1 MKYILYAR
9 KSTED
14 EDHQILSIEAQ
25 LFELRQF
32 AAKEKLEIVASF
44 EEAKTAKEPGR
55 IKFAE
60 MLSLIERGKADGI
73 LSWNPDRLARN
84 SVDGGRIIHMIDC
97 GLIKSLKFPTFWFE
111 PTPQGLFML
120 QIAFGQSKYYV
131 DSLRENV
138 TRGMRQKVRN
148 GVWPSKA
155 PLGYLNN
162 PKTRGID
169 VDTERAPKVKKIFE
183 LYATGNYNLRELA
196 EWCKRVNLKSNLG
209 RGIAISQIHKIL
221 QNVFYIGLMKYKGET
236 HEATHEP
243 LISKKL
249 FDKVREI
256 MREKGKPQ
264 KVKTHNFA
272 FLGLMKCS
280 CSAAITAEKKIKP
293 SGREYIYYRC
303 TKKKGP
309 CQEKH
314 FLRQEALYQ
323 QIKSFLQKVSL
334 SSHDTK
340 KVLAELN
347 KEEAQAKEQAKTTVQ
362 NLKAEFSEIERKL
375 EKLLDVYLAETITA
389 EEYASRKEK
398 LVKQKVG
405 LQEEI
410 RDFEQRG
417 LSWLEPAREFALSLN
432 QAAKLL
438 ETENKTEMTTFL
450 KNIGLN
456 CILQNRQLIFSPKIQ
471 YKLAAERSEAAS
483 NSLRFSKMWTMG
495 ESNSRIPD
503 ANRAHCHCA
512 NGPWTESYSRA
523 PHAVR
528 WKTCALYIEWQLP
541 ASDGDTCCHLLP
553 TPILLHCPKMRSL
566 KKALCRGGVL

>member
-14 EDHQILSIEAQ
+14 DDRQILSIEAQ
-25 LFELRQF
+25 IFELKEF
-32 AAKEKLEIVASF
+32 AAKEKLEIVASLC
-44 EEAKTAKEPGR
+44 EAKTAKEPGR

-60 MLSLIERGKADGI
+60 MLSLIEKGKAEGI

-84 SVDGGRIIHMIDC
+84 SVDGGKIIHFVDR

-169 VDTERAPKVKKIFE
+169 IDDEKAAKMKRVFK
-183 LYATGNYNLRELA
+183 LYATGNYNLREIA
-196 EWCKRVNLKSNLG
+196 EWCKRVNLKSNLDND
-209 RGIAISQIHKIL
+209 ISIGKVHELL
-221 QNVFYIGLMKYKGET
+221 QNVFYIGLMKYKGEI

-249 FDKVREI
+249 FDKIQEI

-264 KVKTHNFA
+264 KVKKHNFA
-272 FLGLMKCS
+272 FLGLMKCP

-314 FLRQEALYQ
+314 FLRDEELYP

-334 SSHDTK
+334 SSHDTE
-340 KVLAELN
+340 KVLAELG
-347 KEEAQAKEQAKTTVQ
+347 KEETEAKEQAKTTVQ
-362 NLKAEFSEIERKL
+362 NLKNEFSEIEKKL
-375 EKLLDVYLAETITA
+375 EKLLDVYLEETITA

-405 LQEEI
+405 LQEQI
-410 RDFEQRG
+410 QDFEQRG
-417 LSWLEPAREFALSLN
+417 LSWLEPAREFVLSLN
-432 QAAKLL
+432 QAAKLIKS
-438 ETENKTEMTTFL
+438 ENKSEMTTFL
-450 KNIGLN
+450 KNIGSN
-456 CILQNRQLIFSPKIQ
+456 CILQNRQLIFSPKIP
-471 YKLAAERSEAAS
+471 YDLVAERSEATAS
-483 NSLRFSKMWTMG
+483 CLQFPVWWNILNK
-495 ESNSRIPD
+495 
-503 ANRAHCHCA
+503 
-512 NGPWTESYSRA
+512 
-523 PHAVR
+523 VR
-528 WKTCALYIEWQLP
+528 TFFEKKLP
-541 ASDGDTCCHLLP
+541 ENLLG
-553 TPILLHCPKMRSL
+553 
-566 KKALCRGGVL
+566 RGGKKKG

>member
-9 KSTED
+9 KSTE
-14 EDHQILSIEAQ
+14 EDDRQILSIEAQ
-25 LFELRQF
+25 VFELKEF

-44 EEAKTAKEPGR
+44 QEAKTAKEPGR

-60 MLSLIERGKADGI
+60 TLSFIEQGKAEGI

-84 SVDGGRIIHMIDC
+84 SVDGGKIIHMIDR

-162 PKTRGID
+162 AKTRGID
-169 VDTERAPKVKKIFE
+169 VDTDKSSKIKKLFK

-209 RGIAISQIHKIL
+209 NDISIGKVHELL
-221 QNVFYIGLMKYKGET
+221 QNIFYIGLMKYKSEIY
-236 HEATHEP
+236 EATHEP

-249 FDKVREI
+249 FDRVQEI

-264 KVKTHNFA
+264 KVKKHNFA
-272 FLGLMKCS
+272 FLGLMKCP
-280 CSAAITAEKKIKP
+280 CSAAITAEKKTKP

-314 FLRQEALYQ
+314 FLRQEELYE

-334 SSHDTK
+334 SSRDAE

-347 KEEAQAKEQAKTTVQ
+347 KEELQAKEQAKTTVK
-362 NLKAEFSEIERKL
+362 NLKTKLVEVEKKL
-375 EKLLDVYLAETITA
+375 EKLLDVYLEETITV

-405 LQEEI
+405 LQEQI

-417 LSWLEPAREFALSLN
+417 LSWLEPARDFVLSLN

-438 ETENKTEMTTFL
+438 ENENKMEMTTFL
-450 KNIGLN
+450 KNIGSN
-456 CILQNRQLIFSPKIQ
+456 CILQNRQLLFSPQKP
-471 YKLAAERSEAAS
+471 YDLVAERSEATAS
-483 NSLRFSKMWTMG
+483 CLQFPVWWTYR
-495 ESNSRIPD
+495 ESNPD
-503 ANRAHCHCA
+503 LGNANAA
-512 NGPWTESYSRA
+512 
-523 PHAVR
+523 
-528 WKTCALYIEWQLP
+528 
-541 ASDGDTCCHLLP
+541 
-553 TPILLHCPKMRSL
+553 
-566 KKALCRGGVL
+566 